1 MSDALAEVQQILRAR
16 ARALAEVPEQPR
28 AGEMLDL
35 LEFSLAHE
43 RYAVETRYVQEV
55 HALRELTPLPGT
67 PAFVL
72 GIVNLRGRIMPVFD
86 LKKFFDLPEQG
97 LTDLH
102 RIIVVSH
109 AGVELG
115 LLADVVRSV
124 RSIGI
129 DRLQT
134 SLPTLTGI
142 RAQYLKG
149 VTDERLVVLDL
160 ARVLADPKI
169 IVNDSAES

>member
-1 MSDALAEVQQILRAR
+1 MNDSLAEVDQILRAR
-16 ARALAEVPEQPR
+16 ARALAKVPEHPQ
-28 AGEMLDL
+28 AGQTLEL

-43 RYAVETRYVQEV
+43 RYAVETHYVQEV

-72 GIVNLRGRIMPVFD
+72 GIVNLRGRIVPVFD

-102 RIIVVSH
+102 RIIVVRG

-115 LLADVVRSV
+115 LLADVVASV

-129 DRLQT
+129 GRLQA

-160 ARVLADPKI
+160 GRVLSDPKI
-169 IVNDSAES
+169 IVNGCAAS